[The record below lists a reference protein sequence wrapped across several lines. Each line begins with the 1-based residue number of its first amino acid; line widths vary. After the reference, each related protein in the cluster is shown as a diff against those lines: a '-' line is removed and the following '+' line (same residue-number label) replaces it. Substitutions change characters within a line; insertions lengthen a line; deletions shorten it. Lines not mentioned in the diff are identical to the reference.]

1 MLSTIPKISGREVE
15 AKIDELK
22 RKFNSLKKSI
32 REALE
37 KCKISVRDV
46 ADVLTQLSPDD
57 DEYHN
62 IFLENHVEQ
71 LCTAVDNSV
80 LFGNMNL
87 HWNYLDPSLL
97 DRLVKE
103 LSLNEV
109 KENITT
115 YKSDLQQFR
124 MSTPLTV
131 FCQTQK
137 RRRIELSPEF
147 KEMVAEF
154 KLPNDTT
161 LEVVE
166 QFRQEY
172 ASQYNVHEFAMMVA
186 NVRSG
191 SFIITWFIPES
202 IVNKL
207 TGKLPR
213 AVVDILRKYSVAT
226 LTIAGVCIYSYKK
239 VI

>member
-1 MLSTIPKISGREVE
+1 ME

-22 RKFNSLKKSI
+22 QKFNILKKSI

-37 KCKISVRDV
+37 KSKIPGRDV

-57 DEYHN
+57 DEYHK
-62 IFLENHVEQ
+62 IFLEKNVDQ
-71 LCTAVDNSV
+71 LCTAGDNSV
-80 LFGNMNL
+80 LFGKMNL

-115 YKSDLQQFR
+115 YKSHLQQFR

-131 FCQTQK
+131 FCKTQK

-147 KEMVAEF
+147 KVMVAEF
-154 KLPNDTT
+154 KLPNDAT

-166 QFRQEY
+166 QFRQEC
-172 ASQYNVHEFAMMVA
+172 ASEYNVHKFAMMVA
-186 NVRSG
+186 NVRPG

-202 IVNKL
+202 IVDKL
-207 TGKLPR
+207 TRKLPR
-213 AVVDILRKYSVAT
+213 AVVEILRKYSVAT
-226 LTIAGVCIYSYKK
+226 LTIAGVCVYSNKK
-239 VI
+239 VT